1 MTDGAPVVRRA
12 TRRLVVAVL
21 SGSGRTH
28 EYPPEG
34 FPESR

>member
-1 MTDGAPVVRRA
+1 MIHGAPVARRA
-12 TRRLVVAVL
+12 TRCLAVAVL